1 VADSEGK
8 KMLVETL
15 TNIADGVGKS
25 ADSPPTSTER
35 MRAALALA
43 CLDEGVSGDER
54 AMLRRIINGNSN

>member
-1 VADSEGK
+1 MADSDGK
-8 KMLVETL
+8 KILQTTL
-15 TNIADGVGKS
+15 TDIANGVGAS
-25 ADSPPTSTER
+25 ADSFPTATER